1 MTSSPKRASASRN
14 GSLPNANT
22 IDGTT
27 TRLTVTAPTI
37 NAARHVRF
45 EIAGADK
52 AATLAQV
59 LEGARDPARLPSQLI
74 APASGD
80 LVWFV
85 DDAAAAQLRGAR

>member
-1 MTSSPKRASASRN
+1 VVTSP
-14 GSLPNANT
+14 LVH
-22 IDGTT
+22 GTT

-45 EIAGADK
+45 EIAGTDK
-52 AATLAQV
+52 AATFAQV
-59 LEGARDPARLPSQLI
+59 LEGARDPARLPAQLI

-85 DDAAAAQLRGAR
+85 EEAVAAQLRGAA